1 MQRNIMIAIGVVAVI
16 IVAAIGAAFV
26 LNNNSGGNPNVK
38 ILKLSEGT
46 DSTAYSPLDRDAVYN
61 GSYPL
66 SRYLYLY
73 TDGVPA
79 ADSSIGKWLAYI
91 YGDDGQQKVSD
102 AGFYT
107 LADDDMQA
115 MQAQLNSP
123 TEGAR
128 NINGGF
134 TESGSTTLGE
144 LSTLWSAE
152 FQSKER
158 IRVTIDPVGS
168 GAGIERF
175 INGLA
180 DVAQASRD
188 MKDSEKAT
196 AEGKGIDVVEWKV
209 AVDGMALIVNG
220 DNPVEELSMEQLK
233 GLFSGTI
240 TNWNQVG
247 GNDQPVVLYGREET
261 SGTYATFKELV
272 LGEDVD
278 YDDEMLRLPT
288 NAAIL
293 PEVEHNAG
301 GIGYVGIGYAMEAAG
316 ISSNADMI
324 SFEATVA
331 RDL

>member
-1 MQRNIMIAIGVVAVI
+1 MEKKIMIAIGVVAVI
-16 IVAAIGAAFV
+16 IVAAIGAALV
-26 LNNNSGGNPNVK
+26 LNNNSSSNSNVK

-46 DSTAYSPLDRDAVYN
+46 DATAYSPLDKEAVYN

-91 YGDDGQQKVSD
+91 YSDDGQQKVSD
-102 AGFYT
+102 AGFYP
-107 LADDDMQA
+107 LADAEMQDME
-115 MQAQLNSP
+115 AQLAAP
-123 TEGAR
+123 TADAK

-144 LSTLWSAE
+144 LTLLWSTE
-152 FQSKER
+152 FEGKTG
-158 IRVTIDPVGS
+158 IHVTIDQVGS
-168 GAGIERF
+168 GTGIERF

-180 DVAQASRD
+180 EVAQASRA
-188 MKDSEKAT
+188 MKSSEITT

-209 AVDGMALIVNG
+209 AVDGIALIVHG
-220 DNPVEELSMEQLK
+220 DNPVEELSMELK

-247 GNDQPVVLYGREET
+247 GNDQPVALYGREES
-261 SGTYATFKELV
+261 SGTYATFEELV
-272 LGEDVD
+272 LGTGVT
-278 YDDEMLRLPT
+278 YDDKMLKMPT

-316 ISSNADMI
+316 IDSTADVI
-324 SFEATVA
+324 SFDLAIA
-331 RDL
+331 REL